1 MTEPE
6 SNDTSEV
13 LGTLPM
19 FAGLD
24 EIGLWHVAELANAV
38 DLPAGHVLMQPGQ
51 EGSGLFVIVDG
62 TVSVELPGGTTFE
75 CGPGEFL
82 GELSLLVDGLVHTGR
97 VRAATAVSC
106 LAISRTDFG
115 KLLNTYPQIAVSMLT
130 VLARR
135 LATTDQLLNSR

>member
-6 SNDTSEV
+6 STDPSAM

-24 EIGLWHVAELANAV
+24 EIGLWHVSELANAV

-51 EGSGLFVIVDG
+51 EGAGLFVIIDG
-62 TVSVELPGGTTFE
+62 TVSVELPGGATFE

-97 VRAATAVSC
+97 VRAATPVQC
-106 LAISRTDFG
+106 LAISRADFA
-115 KLLNTYPQIAVSMLT
+115 KLLGTYPQIAVSMLT

-135 LATTDQLLNSR
+135 LAATDQLLNSR